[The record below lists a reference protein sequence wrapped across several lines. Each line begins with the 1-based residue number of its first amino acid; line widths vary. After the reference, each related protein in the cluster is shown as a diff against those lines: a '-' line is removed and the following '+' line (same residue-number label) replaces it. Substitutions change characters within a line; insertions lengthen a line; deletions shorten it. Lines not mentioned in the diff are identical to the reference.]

1 MSKYLVIK
9 NIAYFPSQCALNSGP
24 VMDAVLGY
32 LRRRGITTQE
42 NSMDS
47 DAAVIWSVLWHGRM
61 AENEQVYNHYR
72 QQGRPVIIIDV
83 GSLIRGTTWKL
94 AVNNINA
101 QGFYG
106 HLRNL
111 DWDRPRKL
119 DIMQKINFASD
130 PCFLIA
136 AQHNRSLQV
145 AGISIE
151 EWIMQQVAIIRH
163 LSDRPIKI
171 RPHPRCWLNFGNLP
185 SGVSI
190 EHPKLV
196 KGTYDSYDMHF
207 DCHAFV
213 NYNSGPSIQAAI
225 AGVRLLTDESSL
237 AHPMSITWD
246 KIEQPYLINRES
258 WLVEIC
264 HTEYTLDE
272 LAQGIWLDRIAPALT
287 QSTAAV

>member
-1 MSKYLVIK
+1 
-9 NIAYFPSQCALNSGP
+9 
-24 VMDAVLGY
+24 MDAVLSY
-32 LRRRGITTQE
+32 LRRRGIVTEE
-42 NSMDS
+42 NNWDS
-47 DAAVIWSVLWHGRM
+47 DAALIWSVLWHGRM
-61 AENEQVYNHYR
+61 ADNEQVYNHYR
-72 QQGRPVIIIDV
+72 QQGKPVVIIDV

-101 QGFYG
+101 RGFYG

-111 DWDRPRKL
+111 DWDRPKKL
-119 DIMQKINFASD
+119 DIMQKINFATD

-145 AGISIE
+145 AGTSIE
-151 EWIMQQVAIIRH
+151 EWIAQQVGIIRH

-171 RPHPRCWLNFGNLP
+171 RPHPRCYLNLGNLGP
-185 SGVSI
+185 GVTI
-190 EHPKLV
+190 QQPQRLNN
-196 KGTYDSYDMHF
+196 TYDSFDMSF
-207 DCHAFV
+207 DCHALV

-246 KIEQPYLINRES
+246 RIEQPYLINRES
-258 WLVEIC
+258 WLTEIC
-264 HTEYTLDE
+264 HTEYTLEE

-287 QSTAAV
+287 QSTVAA